1 MSKSGMRK
9 QGNQAPLLGEAL
21 TPGPGG
27 RGDMRQ
33 NVSRR
38 VRKGKITGKVMNL
51 SSLSSMDDWHQG
63 LSEKQDFSTPSSWH
77 KSVEEVRKLK
87 CRKRRSL
94 PTDIHNFPAFK
105 ILHIHNLAG
114 SQSSMLVQ

>member
-51 SSLSSMDDWHQG
+51 KAGEHLALSARGQRPAQARSPKHRVREAGLAQPSDTLLQLLQSLTS
-63 LSEKQDFSTPSSWH
+63 
-77 KSVEEVRKLK
+77 
-87 CRKRRSL
+87 
-94 PTDIHNFPAFK
+94 K
-105 ILHIHNLAG
+105 I
-114 SQSSMLVQ
+114 